1 MSGTVVRYLNEAHR
15 RAGLV
20 GARNS
25 GCASPAVFGRYRWPG
40 AATGG
45 AVHRPQG
52 VESLTSERV
61 AGADRPTGAE
71 REKSALPRA
80 ALWIRPERRL
90 FASIFLVSFG
100 TPPPEVERQAGAP
113 PPPHRARD
121 RRQSRDHAAR
131 QVDHASSSIAGCRP
145 RPLGHAGS
153 GSLSRYE
160 HESTSCRLDEC
171 RLGAR
176 LTPPH

>member
-71 REKSALPRA
+71 REKRALPRA

-100 TPPPEVERQAGAP
+100 TPPPEVERQP
-113 PPPHRARD
+113 VHRLLHIERATAANLAIMPRD
-121 RRQSRDHAAR
+121 RLTMLPVRSPAAGP
-131 QVDHASSSIAGCRP
+131 DP
-145 RPLGHAGS
+145 S
-153 GSLSRYE
+153 GMRGPVACPGT
-160 HESTSCRLDEC
+160 STSQHRVAWTNAGWG
-171 RLGAR
+171 RGS
-176 LTPPH
+176 PH